1 MRTRRTFHLT
11 KSEGRRR
18 GKRRRGRNAAMLSV
32 VTDEAARSELAMS
45 LDELAREG
53 ARRMLAAA
61 LEAEVDAYLATHA
74 DQTDEHGHRLV
85 RRNGH
90 APARTI
96 ATGTGQVEVTRP
108 RVDDR
113 RMDPATGQRQQFH
126 SVILPRWVRRS
137 PKVAQVLPLLY
148 LHGLSSSDFV
158 PALQELFGSAAG
170 LSASVVTRLTT
181 QWQAEQ
187 EAFQQRDLAR
197 VDYVY
202 CWADGVHF
210 SIRLG
215 EQGRLCCLVIV
226 GVRADGRKELVA
238 VADGTRESTEDWA
251 ELLRDLRRRGMGAP
265 VVMVGDGALGL
276 WRALREVF
284 PQTREQRCWVHK
296 VRNVLNALPQSVHAG
311 ARKALNEIILAEDL
325 EHARAAIEAFAR
337 DYGVKWPKAVAKV
350 TGDAETLLTF
360 FDYPAEHWVHLR
372 TTNPIESSFS
382 PVRARTRLTKGPG
395 TRDTGLAMV
404 FKLLQAAQGR
414 WRAVNGPHLVALV
427 RAGARFQGGK
437 LIERPNEPP
446 DKEANEKVNEVA
458 A

>member
-1 MRTRRTFHLT
+1 M
-11 KSEGRRR
+11 
-18 GKRRRGRNAAMLSV
+18 V
-32 VTDEAARSELAMS
+32 DEAARSELAMS

-53 ARRMLAAA
+53 ARRMLAMA
-61 LEAEVDAYLATHA
+61 LEAEVDAYLAA
-74 DQTDEHGHRLV
+74 CAELVDERGHRLV
-85 RRNGH
+85 VRNGH
-90 APARTI
+90 APARQL
-96 ATGTGQVEVTRP
+96 ATGAGQVEVVRP

-113 RMDPATGQRQQFH
+113 RVDPETGQRQQFH
-126 SVILPRWVRRS
+126 SQILPRWCRRS
-137 PKVAQVLPLLY
+137 PKVAEVLPLLY
-148 LHGLSSSDFV
+148 LHGLSSLDFV
-158 PALQELFGSAAG
+158 PALEELFGSRAG
-170 LSASVVTRLTT
+170 LSASVITRLTA
-181 QWQAEQ
+181 QWQAER
-187 EAFQQRDLAR
+187 EAFQRRDLGE

-215 EQGRLCCLVIV
+215 DQGRLCCLVIV

-238 VADGTRESTEDWA
+238 VADGIRESTDDWA

-284 PQTREQRCWVHK
+284 PTTREQRCWVHK
-296 VRNVLNALPQSVHAG
+296 VRNVLGALPKSVHAS
-311 ARKALNEIILAEDL
+311 ARQALNEIVMAEDRSN
-325 EHARAAIEAFAR
+325 ADRAIGAFAA

-350 TGDAETLLTF
+350 TDDQDALLTF
-360 FDYPAEHWVHLR
+360 FDYPAEHWLHLR

-404 FKLLQAAQGR
+404 FKLLQAAEGR

-427 RAGARFQGGK
+427 RAGARFKAGK
-437 LIERPNEPP
+437 LIQRPDHTP
-446 DKEANEKVNEVA
+446 DKEANEDVTKVA